1 MLLFHA
7 PRDIIKRVLYKLCA
21 TPKTAIKL
29 FKGTIFMSI
38 LFINACVRENSRT
51 LVLAQKI
58 LSERSDEIVEVNLN
72 KENIP
77 PLNQALLKKREE
89 LLHSGNQNDPM
100 FSYAKQF
107 AQADE
112 IVIAAPFWDLSFPA
126 ILKTYMEQ
134 ISVSGITFEYI
145 NGKPFGLCKAKRLTY
160 VTTSGGPIFA
170 DFGYEYIK
178 ALAKNFYG
186 ISETKAY
193 RAMNLDVN
201 MIAAE
206 DVLEKAEIS
215 VVE

>member
-1 MLLFHA
+1 
-7 PRDIIKRVLYKLCA
+7 
-21 TPKTAIKL
+21 
-29 FKGTIFMSI
+29 MSI

-58 LSERSDEIVEVNLN
+58 LSEMPNEIVEVSLN
-72 KENIP
+72 QENIP
-77 PLNQALLKKREE
+77 SLNQKLLKKREE
-89 LLHSGNQNDPM
+89 LLSSGNKSDPM
-100 FSYAKQF
+100 FCYARQF
-107 AQADE
+107 AEADE

-134 ISVSGITFEYI
+134 ITVPGITFEYI
-145 NGKPFGLCKAKRLTY
+145 NGRPFGLCKAKRLTY
-160 VTTSGGPIFA
+160 ITTSGGPIFA

-193 RAMNLDVN
+193 RAMNLDVE
-201 MIAAE
+201 MVAVE
-206 DVLEKAEIS
+206 DVLTKAEIS

>member
-1 MLLFHA
+1 
-7 PRDIIKRVLYKLCA
+7 
-21 TPKTAIKL
+21 
-29 FKGTIFMSI
+29 MSI

-51 LVLAQKI
+51 LVLAKNI
-58 LSERSDEIVEVNLN
+58 LSQMSGEIIEVNLN
-72 KENIP
+72 EENIV
-77 PLNQALLKKREE
+77 PLNRELLEKRERLISDE
-89 LLHSGNQNDPM
+89 NKNDPM
-100 FSYAKQF
+100 FSYATQF
-107 AQADE
+107 AKADE

-126 ILKTYMEQ
+126 ILKAYMEQ
-134 ISVSGITFEYI
+134 ITVSGITFEYI
-145 NGKPFGLCKAKRLTY
+145 KGRPQGLCKAKSLTY

-206 DVLEKAEIS
+206 DVLTKADIS
-215 VVE
+215 IVE